1 MRPTNPDR
9 FLYDTSGTE
18 SSSTT
23 WSPPK
28 RSRRGLRDA
37 MWCSSETASRSSP
50 LNDLT
55 AADMRMRSASPV
67 PDLVSAAG
75 VGARLRMAD
84 ESPLEIDVAVRDDDD
99 C

>member
-1 MRPTNPDR
+1 
-9 FLYDTSGTE
+9 
-18 SSSTT
+18 
-23 WSPPK
+23 
-28 RSRRGLRDA
+28 
-37 MWCSSETASRSSP
+37 
-50 LNDLT
+50 
-55 AADMRMRSASPV
+55 MRMRSASPV